1 MAAMAEPRGLSRW
14 SRVSG
19 PAHPRFAP
27 LALAAALFAAA
38 VMLLAL
44 PSGATALKLKPC
56 KVDASFG
63 CGSVRVPLD
72 HGGRMPG
79 TVSLAVAA
87 QREYPKDAGLL
98 IALSG
103 GPGQSSVDAMSS
115 FAISLEPMLRRYRLV
130 LVDQRGTG
138 LSGALNCP
146 ELQRVKGLDE
156 FSKRAVERCA
166 KRIGPRRA
174 FYRTA
179 DSVDDIEALRR
190 AFGAK
195 KVALMGIS
203 YGTWVAQEYAR
214 AYPRRTDS
222 LVLDS
227 VVGPDPTDAFAI
239 DGYRQLPRVF
249 RELCRRGRCKSATG
263 DFPGEVDRLAATLG
277 RGPLSGTAY
286 DHEGRRQKVSYTA
299 QHQFFF
305 LVTSGDLN
313 PFMQAR
319 MPGAVSA
326 ANRGDL
332 GPLLRLKRMGDG
344 PPSKLREFS
353 WALSVATGCLDAS
366 LPFSLASAPAERLA
380 RSESALAAI
389 PPSSYA
395 PWTTKTVRD
404 TSYADDCMLWP
415 ADARPPVPR
424 RPLPDVRT
432 LLLSGR
438 LDMRTPVE
446 DALRVKALLPR
457 GEIVS
462 VPGNGHDQVDS
473 DQTGCVAKALER
485 FTARRKVGNP
495 CKGTTNLL
503 TPIARAPRTLAEI
516 RPPGRVPGDRGRVL
530 LAAVRAVEDARF
542 TGLEALFSGFLPRGG
557 GLRGGSFSA
566 TDAFDGRLT
575 LREYSYVP
583 GVRVSG
589 QVRIDG
595 NDVRGRVRVSGRMSG
610 ALDLR
615 STRSVSGTL
624 GGRRV
629 SWSLPHAAISADRG
643 SAAGAFPRIPAALLD
658 RAAFERR
665 RALR

>member
-1 MAAMAEPRGLSRW
+1 MAEPRGLSRW
-14 SRVSG
+14 SREPGSRVARS
-19 PAHPRFAP
+19 
-27 LALAAALFAAA
+27 ALAALLVCAAA
-38 VMLLAL
+38 LLAL
-44 PSGATALKLKPC
+44 PSGASALKLTPC

-72 HGGRMPG
+72 HRGRTPG
-79 TVSLAVAA
+79 TISLAVAA

-103 GPGQSSVDAMSS
+103 GPGQNSVDAMSS

-130 LVDQRGTG
+130 VVDQRGTG
-138 LSGALNCP
+138 LSGALDCP

-156 FSKRAVERCA
+156 FSQRAVERCA

-179 DSVDDIEALRR
+179 DSVDDLEALRR

-214 AYPRRTDS
+214 SYPRQTDS

-227 VVGPDPTDAFAI
+227 VVGPEPTDAFAI

-249 RELCRRGRCKSATG
+249 RELCRRGRCKSATS
-263 DFPGEVDRLAATLG
+263 DFPGDVNRLAETLG
-277 RGPLSGTAY
+277 RGPLSGTVY
-286 DHEGRRQKVSYTA
+286 DHRGRGQKVSYTA

-319 MPGAVSA
+319 MPGAVYA

-332 GPLLRLKRMGDG
+332 APLLRLKRMGDG

-366 LPFSLASAPAERLA
+366 MPFSFAQSRAERLA
-380 RSESALAAI
+380 RSEAALAAV
-389 PPSSYA
+389 PPASYA

-415 ADARPPVPR
+415 TDTRPPLPR

-432 LLLSGR
+432 LLLAGR

-446 DALRVKALLPR
+446 DALRVRALLPR
-457 GEIVS
+457 GEIVT

-473 DQTGCVAKALER
+473 DQTGCVARALER

-503 TPIARAPRTLAEI
+503 PPIPRAPRGLAEI
-516 RPPGRVPGDRGRVL
+516 EPPKRVAGDRGRVL

-542 TGLEALFSGFLPRGG
+542 TGLEALFSGFMPRGG

-566 TDAFDGRLT
+566 SDAFDGRLT
-575 LREYSYVP
+575 LRSYSYVP

-589 QVRIDG
+589 RLRIDG
-595 NDVRGRVRVSGRMSG
+595 NDVRGRVRVAGRMSG
-610 ALDLR
+610 VLDLR
-615 STRSVSGTL
+615 STRSVRGML

-629 SWSLPHAAISADRG
+629 AWTLPHATISSGDR
-643 SAAGAFPRIPAALLD
+643 SQSGAFPRIPAALLD

-665 RALR
+665 ARPR

>member
-1 MAAMAEPRGLSRW
+1 MAEPRGLSRW
-14 SRVSG
+14 SREPGSRVARS
-19 PAHPRFAP
+19 
-27 LALAAALFAAA
+27 ALAVLLVATAS
-38 VMLLAL
+38 LAL
-44 PSGATALKLKPC
+44 PAAAPALKLKPC
-56 KVDASFG
+56 KADASFG

-72 HGGRMPG
+72 HRGRTPG
-79 TVSLAVAA
+79 TLSLAVAA

-138 LSGALNCP
+138 LSGALDCP

-156 FSKRAVERCA
+156 FSQRAVQRCA
-166 KRIGPRRA
+166 KRLGPRRA

-179 DSVDDIEALRR
+179 DSVDDLEALRK

-195 KVALMGIS
+195 KVAIMGIS
-203 YGTWVAQEYAR
+203 YGTWVAQEFAR
-214 AYPRRTDS
+214 KYPRRTES

-227 VVGPDPTDAFAI
+227 VVGPEPTDAFDIAV
-239 DGYRQLPRVF
+239 YTRLPRIF
-249 RELCRRGRCKSATG
+249 RELCRRGRCKNATP
-263 DFPGEVDRLAATLG
+263 DFPGDVDRLVATLG
-277 RGPLSGTAY
+277 RGPLSGSVY
-286 DHEGRRQKVSYTA
+286 DHHGRKQKVSYTA

-319 MPGAVSA
+319 MPGAVYA
-326 ANRGDL
+326 ANHGDP
-332 GPLLRLKRMGDG
+332 GPLLRLKRIGDG

-366 LPFSLASAPAERLA
+366 MPYSFAQPLAERLA
-380 RSESALAAI
+380 RSEGALAAI

-404 TSYADDCMLWP
+404 TSSADDCMLWP
-415 ADARPPVPR
+415 TDTRPPVPR
-424 RPLPDVRT
+424 RPLPDVRA
-432 LLLSGR
+432 LLLVGR

-446 DALRVKALLPR
+446 DALRVKSLLPR
-457 GEIVS
+457 SELVE

-485 FTARRKVGNP
+485 FTARRKVANP

-503 TPIARAPRTLAEI
+503 PPIPRAPRTLSEI
-516 RPPGRVPGDRGRVL
+516 DAPKRIPGERGRAL

-542 TGLEALFSGFLPRGG
+542 SGLEAVYSGFMPRGG

-566 TDAFDGRLT
+566 SDAFEGRLT
-575 LREYSYVP
+575 LRDYSYVP

-589 QVRIDG
+589 RVRIDG
-595 NDVRGRVRVSGRMSG
+595 NDVHGRVRVSGRMSG
-610 ALDLR
+610 VLDLR
-615 STRSVSGTL
+615 SVKSVSGTL

-629 SWSLPHAAISADRG
+629 SWSAPHATISAATDER
-643 SAAGAFPRIPAALLD
+643 SGAFPPIPAALLD

-665 RALR
+665 IAAR

>member
-1 MAAMAEPRGLSRW
+1 MAEPRGLSRW
-14 SRVSG
+14 SREPGSRVAR
-19 PAHPRFAP
+19 PLL
-27 LALAAALFAAA
+27 LALLLTISA
-38 VMLLAL
+38 LLAL
-44 PSGATALKLKPC
+44 PSGAAALKLEPC

-72 HGGRMPG
+72 HSGRTPG

-103 GPGQSSVDAMSS
+103 GPGQNSVDAMSS

-156 FSKRAVERCA
+156 FSQQAVQRCA

-179 DSVDDIEALRR
+179 DSVDDLESLRK

-195 KVALMGIS
+195 KVAVMGIS

-214 AYPRRTDS
+214 TYPRRTDS

-227 VVGPDPTDAFAI
+227 VVGPEPTDAFAI
-239 DGYRQLPRVF
+239 DGYKQLPRVF
-249 RELCRRGRCKSATG
+249 RELCRRGRCKSAAP
-263 DFPGEVDRLAATLG
+263 DFPGEVNRLAETLG
-277 RGPLSGTAY
+277 RGPLSGTAF
-286 DHEGRRQKVSYTA
+286 DHRGRRQEVSYRA

-319 MPGAVSA
+319 MPGAVWA

-366 LPFSLASAPAERLA
+366 MPYSFAQSPAERLR

-389 PPSSYA
+389 PPDSYA

-415 ADARPPVPR
+415 TDTRPPVPR
-424 RPLPDVRT
+424 RPLPEVRA
-432 LLLSGR
+432 LLLVGR

-457 GEIVS
+457 GEIVT

-503 TPIARAPRTLAEI
+503 PPIPRAPRTLSEI
-516 RPPGRVPGDRGRVL
+516 APPKRIPGDRGRVL

-542 TGLEALFSGFLPRGG
+542 SGLEALFSGFLPRGG

-575 LREYSYVP
+575 LRDYSYVP
-583 GVRVSG
+583 GVRVNG

-610 ALDLR
+610 VLDLR

-624 GGRRV
+624 GGRGV
-629 SWSLPHAAISADRG
+629 SWSLPHATISSASGKG
-643 SAAGAFPRIPAALLD
+643 SGAFPMIPSGLLD
-658 RAAFERR
+658 RAAFARR
-665 RALR
+665 SAAR